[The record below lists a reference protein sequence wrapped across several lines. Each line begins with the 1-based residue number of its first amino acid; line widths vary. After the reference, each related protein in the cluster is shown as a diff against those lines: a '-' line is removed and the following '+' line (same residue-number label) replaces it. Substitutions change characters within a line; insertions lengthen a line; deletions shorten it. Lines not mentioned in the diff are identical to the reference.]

1 LKCIRTITERHHRLT
16 PRRRPGGREP
26 ARAPGSDA
34 LSGPHFA
41 FGKSTLTPEGDA
53 KVRQAAVVLNRYPN
67 RYVEVNGYTD
77 SEGTDERN
85 ERLSERRANSVTDV
99 LVSAGV
105 NANRIRARGYGSS
118 NPVASNLSAEGRAH
132 NRRVEIVLE

>member
-1 LKCIRTITERHHRLT
+1 MSRI
-16 PRRRPGGREP
+16 
-26 ARAPGSDA
+26 DA

-41 FGKSTLTPEGDA
+41 FGKSTLTPEGEA
-53 KVRQAAVVLNRYPN
+53 KVRQAAVMLNRYPN

-77 SEGTDERN
+77 SEGTEERN

-105 NANRIRARGYGSS
+105 NANRIRTRGYGSS